1 MNLRTALVTLPA
13 MLYGG
18 VAAAQG
24 LPTSQPAQLM
34 IVREQV
40 KLGRGAEHARIETG
54 WPAAYAKA
62 KSTDYYL
69 AMTTLTGG
77 NEAWFLVPFANNAA
91 IGDAMRME
99 ASDTV
104 LAAEL
109 QRLSRAD
116 AEVLTDART
125 ITAMARPDL
134 SHGAF
139 PDLNRQRFWEI
150 TTFRVRPGH
159 EAGFEAA
166 AKAYGAATE
175 RTAPGSSYR
184 VYEVTAG
191 MPSPTFLVFE
201 SVESYAQFDTLAATG
216 QRIFQSF
223 TPDELTTMNRFLSE
237 GLVTSENNRFRL
249 EPQMSYVPA
258 ETRATD
264 PAFWLPRRAARRP

>member
-24 LPTSQPAQLM
+24 LPTAQPAQLM

>member
-1 MNLRTALVTLPA
+1 MHPRLLPLAFPALLCA
-13 MLYGG
+13 G

-24 LPTSQPAQLM
+24 LPTSQPAR
-34 IVREQV
+34 ITIIREMV
-40 KLGRGAEHARIETG
+40 KLGRAAEHTRIESG
-54 WPAAYAKA
+54 WPAAFARAK
-62 KSTDYYL
+62 TPVYYL
-69 AMTTLTGG
+69 AVTSMTGA
-77 NEAWFLVPFANNAA
+77 NEAWFLVPYASYAA
-91 IGDAMRME
+91 EAEEMRRE
-99 ASDTV
+99 ESDTV
-104 LAAEL
+104 LSAEL

-125 ITAMARPDL
+125 IQAAARPDL
-134 SHGAF
+134 SHGSF
-139 PDLNRQRFWEI
+139 PDLNRQRFWEV

-166 AKAYGAATE
+166 AKAYGAATG
-175 RTAPGSSYR
+175 RTAPGLSYR

-223 TPDELTTMNRFLSE
+223 TPDELTTMNRFLAE
-237 GLVTSENNRFRL
+237 GLITSENNRFRL
-249 EPQMSYVPA
+249 DPQMSYVSA

-264 PAFWLPRRAARRP
+264 PGFWLPRRAARRP